1 MIVHNRIGSR
11 GFTLI
16 EVAVVLGV
24 LGAVLLVATTL
35 MTGTM
40 DSYANVASETETIK
54 QARHCLEM
62 ISYEVRESANINIQN
77 QAAGAPLANVIDAVL
92 LTSARDSSNTFNVD
106 ANNFP
111 VPQSIILFYLNTT
124 PEGINQLVRHQLFY
138 VEDLNPLVPPFHLL
152 LPAAGGPY
160 VGANI
165 VIVDGAGTVIP
176 LNRTTGGTAAVAP
189 LRAPKILMNGSTSFD
204 VINDLTNP
212 IEVRVTCRI
221 TDRHG
226 RSTTTRLSTQV
237 QPRNI

>member
-1 MIVHNRIGSR
+1 VHNRRESH

-24 LGAVLLVATTL
+24 LGAVLLVAATL

-40 DSYANVASETETIK
+40 DSYANVASEADTIK

-62 ISYEVRESANINIQN
+62 ISREVRESANIDIQN

-138 VEDLNPLVPPFHLL
+138 IEDLNPLVPPFQL
-152 LPAAGGPY
+152 LPAPGPY
-160 VGANI
+160 NGANI
-165 VIVDGAGTVIP
+165 VIVDGAGTMVAI
-176 LNRTTGGTAAVAP
+176 NRTTGGTAAVAP

-204 VINDLTNP
+204 VINDLINP
-212 IEVRVTCRI
+212 IEVRVTCRV
-221 TDRHG
+221 TDRYG